1 MPVRIYA
8 FAKELGFDNKQLL
21 DICDSAG
28 IEDKGSALASLSDDE
43 VTVIK
48 DYLASPPPA
57 EEESFEPE
65 EEIEAVVDVP
75 DEVEPAA
82 PAVSE
87 EVAAVSDVA
96 DEATPPASQP
106 PVESPAPQQEVVESA
121 EPEADAGVGDQADAV
136 AVSDES
142 ADQGLDSVEPVAVE
156 PVAAESVAEAVAEQ
170 VDIPKAAA
178 EVPAPASE
186 SQATEKPKSVVSGLL
201 GKLRSRSK
209 EAFPSVKATT
219 GKPIVK
225 KESIRD
231 VVAKAKPPVEKEPAP
246 QPQTPIKPST
256 SKTPM
261 RNPLFNRGQKVVRDL
276 DSRPQKTEK
285 SDDKKRPVKKRGI
298 TANVAKM
305 PEVKQPAATAA
316 TSGEK
321 VQKPDIALP
330 QDAINQIQRGGAAP
344 LEHLTKSAKK
354 GKKKGK
360 GTDAPATGEVFGE
373 MPSKVRRSSTKRE
386 DTPLGGLRNR
396 RPSRPYRSR
405 PGTRRSRGKVV
416 NSAAPRKDD
425 VVLQLPCTV
434 RDFSEAAG
442 VPAVQALLT
451 LQQLGD
457 ESTKN
462 INSVLPDEMV
472 ELLVEH
478 FESSV
483 EIRQQQTAEDELM
496 AEYDVENEDEENL
509 VPRAP
514 IVTFL
519 GHVDH
524 GKTSLL
530 DALIG
535 IDVVSGEAGGITQHI
550 RAYEVKKGDQKIA
563 FVDTPGH
570 EAFTEMRARG
580 ANVTDIAVLVVAA
593 DDGIMPQTEE
603 AITHAKAAG
612 VPIIVALNKIDIPG
626 VTPDKAMQDLAS
638 AELLPSEWGGETEVV
653 KTSAITGLGL
663 DDLLETIL
671 VTAELYEYKANPE
684 RSAFGTCLE
693 SEQQSDR
700 GVVCKVMVQGG
711 TLNVGDIVV
720 CGPAHGRVKA
730 MHDPLHPKRRL
741 QSAGPST
748 PVNLTGFNSA
758 PGAGDKLYVVDD
770 VATAREIAETRLS
783 EQHEQDVSGTVKV
796 SLEEM
801 QRRLESGNL
810 SSNESEL
817 ITLNLIIRA
826 DTKGSIEAIKKEL
839 GKIEHPEVRIKIIQ
853 ALVGGV
859 SVADVRLAQ
868 ASEAVICAF
877 NVVPDE
883 AARSLAD
890 EVNAEV
896 RRYEVIYK
904 ITDDLKAMLEGRLKP
919 EEQIVD
925 LGMAMVMQTFAVSKT
940 GTIAGCRVMRGTI
953 ARDCRM
959 RVIRE
964 NTVIGDYPIES
975 LKREKDD
982 AKEVQRGM
990 ECGIKLSGFNDVKEG
1005 DTLEAYKIEEIART
1019 L

>member
-1 MPVRIYA
+1 MPIRIYA

-43 VTVIK
+43 VAAIK
-48 DYLASPPPA
+48 DYLASPPPPV
-57 EEESFEPE
+57 EESFEPE
-65 EEIEAVVDVP
+65 EEFEETETVDIAPLEPELDAPAEVEAVASS
-75 DEVEPAA
+75 DEVADAA
-82 PAVSE
+82 QA
-87 EVAAVSDVA
+87 EVAETAEPSDAAV
-96 DEATPPASQP
+96 
-106 PVESPAPQQEVVESA
+106 A
-121 EPEADAGVGDQADAV
+121 EPETTG
-136 AVSDES
+136 DES
-142 ADQGLDSVEPVAVE
+142 AKS
-156 PVAAESVAEAVAEQ
+156 
-170 VDIPKAAA
+170 
-178 EVPAPASE
+178 
-186 SQATEKPKSVVSGLL
+186 KSVVSGLL

-209 EAFPSVKATT
+209 EVMPSVKATM

-225 KESIRD
+225 KASIHD
-231 VVAKAKPPVEKEPAP
+231 VAAKAKGGAAKADDPKEDVKPVSPMAP
-246 QPQTPIKPST
+246 RA
-256 SKTPM
+256 PM
-261 RNPLFNRGQKVVRDL
+261 RSPLFSRGQKAVRDL
-276 DSRPQKTEK
+276 DSRPQK
-285 SDDKKRPVKKRGI
+285 SDAGDEKKRPVKKRGI

-305 PEVKQPAATAA
+305 PEVKQPDSA
-316 TSGEK
+316 SLPKGEK

-360 GTDAPATGEVFGE
+360 GGDGKSDDIVGE
-373 MPSKVRRSSTKRE
+373 MPSKVRRSGKRE

-396 RPSRPYRSR
+396 RPARSNYRPR

-416 NSAAPRKDD
+416 NSAAPRKGD

-434 RDFSEAAG
+434 REFSEAAG
-442 VPAVQALLT
+442 IPKVQVLLT

-457 ESTKN
+457 ESNNT
-462 INSVLPDEMV
+462 INTVLPDSMV
-472 ELLVEH
+472 ELLVDH
-478 FESSV
+478 FEASV
-483 EIRQQQTAEDELM
+483 EIRQQQTAEDALM
-496 AEYDVENEDEENL
+496 ANYDVENEDEENL
-509 VPRAP
+509 APRAP

-550 RAYEVKKGDQKIA
+550 RAYEVKKGEQKIA

-626 VTPDKAMQDLAS
+626 VTPDKAMQDLAT
-638 AELLPSEWGGETEVV
+638 AELLPSEWGGDTEVV
-653 KTSAITGLGL
+653 KTSAIAGTGL
-663 DDLLETIL
+663 DELLETIL

-700 GVVCKVMVQGG
+700 GVVCKIMVQGG

-720 CGPAHGRVKA
+720 CGAAHGRVKA
-730 MHDPLHPKRRL
+730 MHDTLHPKRRL
-741 QSAGPST
+741 KSAGPST
-748 PVNLTGFNSA
+748 PVNLTGFNTA

-783 EQHEQDVSGTVKV
+783 QQHEQDVSGTVKV

-810 SSNESEL
+810 ASNDAEL

-890 EVNAEV
+890 EVNAEI

-919 EEQIVD
+919 EEHVVD
-925 LGMAMVMQTFAVSKT
+925 LGMAMVMQTFSVSKT

-953 ARDCRM
+953 ARDCNM

>member
-28 IEDKGSALASLSDDE
+28 IEDKGSALASLTDDE
-43 VTVIK
+43 VVAIK

-57 EEESFEPE
+57 EEETFEPE
-65 EEIEAVVDVP
+65 EAFEEVEEAEAV
-75 DEVEPAA
+75 
-82 PAVSE
+82 
-87 EVAAVSDVA
+87 
-96 DEATPPASQP
+96 
-106 PVESPAPQQEVVESA
+106 EVVE
-121 EPEADAGVGDQADAV
+121 
-136 AVSDES
+136 ES
-142 ADQGLDSVEPVAVE
+142 ADPNQAQEAVASDEGPEVSAGVAEPVATE
-156 PVAAESVAEAVAEQ
+156 PESAVLEVGDSAADPVDPADTADGTPADDATQEAVA
-170 VDIPKAAA
+170 DD
-178 EVPAPASE
+178 AS
-186 SQATEKPKSVVSGLL
+186 AKPKSVVSGLL
-201 GKLRSRSK
+201 GKLRSKSK

-219 GKPIVK
+219 GTPIVK
-225 KESIRD
+225 KASIKD
-231 VVAKAKPPVEKEPAP
+231 VVAKAQSPAAKEAPTPPA
-246 QPQTPIKPST
+246 PIKPST

-261 RNPLFNRGQKVVRDL
+261 RNPLFSRGQKVVRDL
-276 DSRPQKTEK
+276 DSRPKNTDSGE
-285 SDDKKRPVKKRGI
+285 DKKRPVKKRGI

-305 PEVKQPAATAA
+305 PEVKQPTASAADST
-316 TSGEK
+316 EK

-360 GTDAPATGEVFGE
+360 AGEKETAGEVFGD
-373 MPSKVRRSSTKRE
+373 MPSKVRRSSSQRA

-396 RPSRPYRSR
+396 RPTRYQRPR

-472 ELLVEH
+472 ELLVDH
-478 FESSV
+478 FEASV
-483 EIRQQQTAEDELM
+483 EIRQQQTAEDEMM

-509 VPRAP
+509 LPRAP

-550 RAYEVKKGDQKIA
+550 RAYEVKKGEQKIA

-653 KTSAITGLGL
+653 KTSAINGVGL
-663 DDLLETIL
+663 DELLETIL
-671 VTAELYEYKANPE
+671 VTAELYEYKANPD
-684 RSAFGTCLE
+684 RSAYGTCLE

-720 CGPAHGRVKA
+720 CGAAHGRVKA
-730 MHDPLHPKRRL
+730 MHDTLHPKRRL
-741 QSAGPST
+741 KTAGPST
-748 PVNLTGFNSA
+748 PVNLTGFNTA

-770 VATAREIAETRLS
+770 VATAREIAETRLAQ
-783 EQHEQDVSGTVKV
+783 QHEQDVSGTVKV

-810 SSNESEL
+810 ASNEAEL

-890 EVNAEV
+890 EVNAEI

-925 LGMAMVMQTFAVSKT
+925 LGMAMVMQTFSVSKT